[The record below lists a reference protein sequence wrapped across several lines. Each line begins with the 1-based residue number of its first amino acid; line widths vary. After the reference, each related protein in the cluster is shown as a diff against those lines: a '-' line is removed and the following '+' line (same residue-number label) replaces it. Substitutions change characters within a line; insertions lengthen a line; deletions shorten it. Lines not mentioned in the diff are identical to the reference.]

1 MPNKDIHVDKILLTR
16 EAILNQI
23 RALAKKIDQ
32 DYLGKNPV
40 LIGILKGCIPFYN
53 ELFLNLTCNPI
64 MDFMLITSYAKGAK
78 SNGRPRVL
86 LNHKQNITNRH
97 VLIVEDLVEK
107 GHTLK
112 KVVNILKA
120 EKPASIKIATLL
132 EKPATTKREVVIDYR
147 CFKVG
152 NPFVIGYGFD
162 YKEQFRNLPY
172 VGILKKKYI
181 Q

>member
-1 MPNKDIHVDKILLTR
+1 MPTKDIHIDKILLTR
-16 EAILNQI
+16 ETVIKKI
-23 RALAKKIDQ
+23 RILAKQIDQ

-64 MDFMLITSYAKGAK
+64 MDFMLITSYDKGAK
-78 SNGRPRVL
+78 SNGKPRIL

-97 VLIVEDLVEK
+97 VLIVEDLIEK
-107 GHTLK
+107 GHALK
-112 KVVNILKA
+112 RVLKILKS

-132 EKPATTKREVVIDYR
+132 EKPPQGTREVAVDYS

-152 NPFVIGYGFD
+152 LKFVIGYGFD

-172 VGILKKKYI
+172 IGILKKKYI